1 MKRLAIIG
9 LGALIF
15 TGCSGSAPR
24 AVENSN
30 SNQSSQRN
38 EKMQSVISH
47 TTENQ
52 TPPPGNAAGPSGTG
66 EKTRWT
72 QSGNPIDTKEF
83 DTQIAAAVKAQ
94 KAKPKDAAANSAL
107 AEAYFKRG
115 FALTEARQYASAL
128 GDYRRALKYD
138 ASYEEAQK
146 WIDMITSIYN
156 SKNQEFPKEGEEPPP
171 LPFKGGK

>member
-1 MKRLAIIG
+1 MKILAIVG
-9 LGALIF
+9 LGVLIF
-15 TGCSGSAPR
+15 TGCSSSAPR

-30 SNQSSQRN
+30 SNQSSPRN
-38 EKMQSVISH
+38 EKMQSVVSH
-47 TTENQ
+47 STENQ
-52 TPPPGNAAGPSGTG
+52 TPPAGNATG
-66 EKTRWT
+66 EKTKWT

-83 DTQIAAAVKAQ
+83 DSEIAAAVKAQ
-94 KAKPKDAAANSAL
+94 KAKPKDVAANAAL

-128 GDYRRALKYD
+128 GDYRRTLKYD
-138 ASYEEAQK
+138 ASNEEAQK